1 MAAPHSRTAPQKLA
15 RKDEVRRLLARRFTQ
30 AQIAEQLGIKQQAV
44 SYWVQQL
51 EADAQAA
58 VADRAAEIRA
68 VLESLGEVEREAWQ
82 AWEASKGEVQTR
94 THAIGFEAKG
104 AVDLTT
110 TKTEW
115 QSGNPAYLNVILGCQ
130 AQRRSLLGLDAPT
143 RAQEFIVAELK
154 AGLERLRAHLP
165 PQLFQQVAGLL
176 AGRTVDAVLVDGDD
190 GDLALDG

>member
-30 AQIAEQLGIKQQAV
+30 SQIAEQLGIKQQAV

-51 EADAQAA
+51 EADVQSA
-58 VADRAAEIRA
+58 VADRAAEIRTMLDTYA
-68 VLESLGEVEREAWQ
+68 EVEREAWL
-82 AWEASKGEVQTR
+82 AWEASKGEAETK

-110 TKTEW
+110 TKTEHLN
-115 QSGNPAYLNVILGCQ
+115 GNPAYLNVVLGCQ

-143 RAQEFIVAELK
+143 KAQEFIVAELK
-154 AGLERLRAHLP
+154 AGLERLRANLP
-165 PQLFQQVAGLL
+165 PALFQQVAGLL
-176 AGRTVDAVLVDGDD
+176 AGRAGDAVLIDGD
-190 GDLALDG
+190 GTELALDG